1 MKVYLRI
8 SSPCSCDV
16 QDKIGTV
23 IQHVTLALHSSA
35 HKFEPKV
42 KAGVIKHWWNEGLT
56 ELKQASIDAHDLW
69 VALGRPRQ
77 GEIFRL
83 MKRAKLN

>member
-1 MKVYLRI
+1 M
-8 SSPCSCDV
+8 
-16 QDKIGTV
+16 
-23 IQHVTLALHSSA
+23 
-35 HKFEPKV
+35 PKV

-69 VALGRPRQ
+69 VAWGRPRQ

-83 MKRAKLN
+83 MKRAKLDYKSALRAVDRDGDLFISNELHECLLAKDMTAFWGN